1 MADTKENTISLEDN
15 HDGQDEKNS
24 EDEEEE
30 VVVRTPKELYEALLK
45 ASRDGDESCAREVF
59 GEGGLEPSYVLE
71 DMERHRNKGTWIP
84 KWDPLTTAVVSGQ
97 TGLVNLLLE
106 RGYGDLWK
114 PLSDSKMGSTTPLHW
129 ASCKGH
135 LYILCDLLE
144 FFGTDDVNSRDADGN
159 CCLHLAASGGFGKSI
174 EILLTAGADPTMKNS
189 HGNTPEDL
197 CTDVTCKSILSRSVE
212 QFRTGQIARRSG
224 LLSVRTFNH
233 IFSSK

>member
-1 MADTKENTISLEDN
+1 MAESKENTISLEDN
-15 HDGQDEKNS
+15 HDDQDEKNS

-84 KWDPLTTAVVSGQ
+84 KWDPLTTAVVSGH

-135 LYILCDLLE
+135 LYILCDLLD

-159 CCLHLAASGGFGKSI
+159 CCLHLAASCGFGKSI
-174 EILLTAGADPTMKNS
+174 EILLTAGIECANES
-189 HGNTPEDL
+189 HVGIRKRLDMMIQECALAGGYDSL
-197 CTDVTCKSILSRSVE
+197 
-212 QFRTGQIARRSG
+212 
-224 LLSVRTFNH
+224 VRFIPSCYNH
-233 IFSSK
+233 SNPFFEY